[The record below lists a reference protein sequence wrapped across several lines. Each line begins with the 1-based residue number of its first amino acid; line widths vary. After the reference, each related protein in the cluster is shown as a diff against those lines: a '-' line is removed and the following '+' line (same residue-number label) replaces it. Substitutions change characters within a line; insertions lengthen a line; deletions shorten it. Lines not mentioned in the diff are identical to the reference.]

1 MGCGS
6 SKSEGAA
13 GGGGGGGGPAKP
25 AIEATQAKLHSALRW
40 QKVDE
45 VKDIIAANN
54 ATVNEPDPANG
65 NCGLHIASQNG
76 HLELV
81 KILVGAGANVNAQN
95 GGGQSALH
103 MTISYD
109 LDDVTAFLKSNGAD
123 DSVVNGEGYP
133 AKFGLNGEKDPNSG
147 AAKVRA
153 LKAATTEQELLDSL
167 TGLKGVT
174 DVEKAFI
181 IRNALEKKKEAKEA
195 WTPAVQATFSEVL
208 QSLP

>member
-6 SKSEGAA
+6 SKAEGAA
-13 GGGGGGGGPAKP
+13 GGGGGGSAKP
-25 AIEATQAKLHSALRW
+25 AVEATQAKLHSALRW

-45 VKDIIAANN
+45 VKEIIAANS
-54 ATVNEPDPANG
+54 ATVNEADPANG
-65 NCGLHIASQNG
+65 NCALHIASQNG

-81 KILVGAGANVNAQN
+81 KILVEAGANVNAQN

-109 LDDVTAFLKSNGAD
+109 LDDVTSFLKSKGAD
-123 DSVVNGEGYP
+123 ESVTNAEGFP

-153 LKAATTEQELLDSL
+153 LKAAASEQELLDAMN
-167 TGLKGVT
+167 GLKGVT
-174 DVEKAFI
+174 DVEKAVV
-181 IRNALEKKKEAKEA
+181 IRNALEKKKEAKEH